1 MQEPSSR
8 IPTYPDT
15 TTYQDYLLRTGDCLY
30 IKVYALNSDISE
42 VLNGN
47 ESNNNLQLISTTS
60 SVSDLFTYI
69 VKPDGNINFP
79 LIGEVAVLGK
89 STREVKHLLEK
100 KLETFIATAS
110 VDIHIVRRY
119 FSIIGAGVSGR
130 YALSKDRVSIFEAL
144 AMAGD
149 INIYGDRSRVRIVRE
164 INGKTEVKKFDIRS
178 KDILHSEYYYI
189 EPNDVIYIQSVNE
202 QFFSM
207 INFPTVLSATISTVS
222 FGVLIYNYI
231 VRQSKTR

>member
-1 MQEPSSR
+1 
-8 IPTYPDT
+8 
-15 TTYQDYLLRTGDCLY
+15 
-30 IKVYALNSDISE
+30 
-42 VLNGN
+42 
-47 ESNNNLQLISTTS
+47 
-60 SVSDLFTYI
+60 
-69 VKPDGNINFP
+69 
-79 LIGEVAVLGK
+79 
-89 STREVKHLLEK
+89 
-100 KLETFIATAS
+100 
-110 VDIHIVRRY
+110 
-119 FSIIGAGVSGR
+119 
-130 YALSKDRVSIFEAL
+130 
-144 AMAGD
+144 MAGD